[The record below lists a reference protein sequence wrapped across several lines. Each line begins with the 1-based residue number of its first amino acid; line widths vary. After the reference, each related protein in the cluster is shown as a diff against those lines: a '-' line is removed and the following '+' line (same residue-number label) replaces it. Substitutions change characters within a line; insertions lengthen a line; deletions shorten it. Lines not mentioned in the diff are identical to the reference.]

1 MATYTVKLPPTID
14 EVRAEK
20 IAAIKAEAHRLLLP
34 TDWYVVRQVETGMPM
49 PQEVLAYR
57 QAVRDASDVAEQEI
71 ATLQTIEEIRAY
83 QVVWPEQ

>member
-20 IAAIKAEAHRLLLP
+20 VAAIKAEAYRRLLP
-34 TDWYVVRQVETGMPM
+34 TDWYVVRHAETGQPA
-49 PQEVLAYR
+49 PAEVLAYR
-57 QAVRDASDVAEQEI
+57 QAVRAVTDVAEQEI
-71 ATLQTIEEIRAY
+71 ASLQTIEEIRAY